1 MSRETCQT
9 YGCNLI
15 PQKND
20 KNGKS
25 SRKIVDMRSTK
36 IVTSFIKDN
45 EKLLILKR
53 SDKVKSMKGLWA
65 GISGMIE
72 NNEEPLSRAKI
83 EIFEEAGI
91 TEDKITLI
99 KASEEMKI
107 HSPQYKNH
115 EWEIFPFL
123 FESSKPTI
131 KLNWE
136 NSDFK
141 WINMKELENY
151 ETVPSLQKVLFNL
164 L

>member
-1 MSRETCQT
+1 
-9 YGCNLI
+9 
-15 PQKND
+15 
-20 KNGKS
+20 
-25 SRKIVDMRSTK
+25 MRSTK

-65 GISGMIE
+65 GISGIIE
-72 NNEEPLSRAKI
+72 KNEEPLKRARI
-83 EIFEEAGI
+83 EIFEEVGI
-91 TEDKITLI
+91 TEDMITLVRS
-99 KASEEMKI
+99 AEEMMVN
-107 HSPQYKNH
+107 SPQYKNH

-123 FESSKPTI
+123 FEAKNPII

-136 NSDFK
+136 NSEFK
-141 WINMKELENY
+141 WINVEELKNY

>member
-1 MSRETCQT
+1 MC
-9 YGCNLI
+9 
-15 PQKND
+15 
-20 KNGKS
+20 
-25 SRKIVDMRSTK
+25 STK
-36 IVTSFIKDN
+36 IVTSFIRDN

-65 GISGMIE
+65 GISGIIE
-72 NNEEPLSRAKI
+72 KNEEPLKRAKI
-83 EIFEEAGI
+83 EIFEEVGI
-91 TEDKITLI
+91 TEDMITLVRS
-99 KASEEMKI
+99 SEEMRI
-107 HSPQYKNH
+107 NSPQYENH

-123 FESSKPTI
+123 FEAKNSAI

-141 WINMKELENY
+141 WINVEELENY

>member
-1 MSRETCQT
+1 
-9 YGCNLI
+9 
-15 PQKND
+15 
-20 KNGKS
+20 
-25 SRKIVDMRSTK
+25 MRSTK
-36 IVTSFIKDN
+36 IVTSFIRDN

-65 GISGMIE
+65 GISGIIE
-72 NNEEPLSRAKI
+72 KNEEPLKRAKI
-83 EIFEEAGI
+83 EIFEEVGI
-91 TEDKITLI
+91 TEDMITLVRS
-99 KASEEMKI
+99 SEEMRI
-107 HSPQYKNH
+107 NSPQYENH

-123 FESSKPTI
+123 FEVKNPVI

-141 WINMKELENY
+141 WINVEELENY